1 MNLGVATAANDLESA
16 IPSEEEE
23 EEEEEE
29 KRPLAPRRR
38 NGAERRHEKS
48 AAKEEEEEEEWSL
61 GPSAD
66 NVEERRNKWMNEGT
80 KKKMIW

>member
-1 MNLGVATAANDLESA
+1 MDLGVATAANDLESA
-16 IPSEEEE
+16 IPSK
-23 EEEEEE
+23 EEEEE
-29 KRPLAPRRR
+29 KKRPFAPRRR

-61 GPSAD
+61 GPSAY

-80 KKKMIW
+80 HKKRIW